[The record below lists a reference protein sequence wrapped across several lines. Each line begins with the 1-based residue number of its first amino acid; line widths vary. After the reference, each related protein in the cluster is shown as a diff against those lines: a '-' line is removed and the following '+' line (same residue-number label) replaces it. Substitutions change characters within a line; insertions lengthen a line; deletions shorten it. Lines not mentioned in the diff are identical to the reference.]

1 VLNLGDVDTFLA
13 GFLVDRYG
21 LLYQYLPVLLENH
34 RKNKH
39 DVRDTRF
46 LVPCES
52 VLSCVLQTLRSLVGG
67 Y

>member
-21 LLYQYLPVLLENH
+21 LPYQYLQLLLENH

-39 DVRDTRF
+39 DVRYTRF
-46 LVPCES
+46 LVPCGS
-52 VLSCVLQTLRSLVGG
+52 LLSSVLQTLRCLVGG